1 MTRCVTVPRLAFGV
15 VMSIKALIA
24 GLALSLS
31 APALAQDVA
40 PATSAAALEKMALGA
55 LAKVEK
61 MRGQTLAKP
70 LKMGV
75 KNKAEITGFIQSR
88 LAEEYGPVKVH
99 AEGELLKL
107 QGMLPPDMDYGGFVT
122 KLLAEQ
128 VAGFYDHTRQEL
140 HIAAWLPVFMQEPV
154 MAHEIFHAIQDQE
167 WGGGKLIDSKA
178 YSHDQVLAHAALLE
192 GDATVVMFNYQQLGT
207 GVDITDSA
215 LAVNGIAASLPLQMA
230 SPQFPIMA
238 VAPDYLKQSLIF
250 PYQQGLLFVSAMRR
264 AKLSW
269 ADIRKIYADPPA
281 STEQILH
288 PERYHPQR
296 DTPSVVVVPALNW
309 PGYKRNW
316 DSTTGEFHHRQMLLA
331 RLPIAD
337 AITAATGW
345 DGDYTAVEVGPKS
358 VAYTVSTWDTEKDA
372 QEFETALKTMQ
383 ASRVD
388 PKPHLVTRRAGTEL
402 AYVFCADKALADK
415 ALAQVTKS
423 RTITRR

>member
-1 MTRCVTVPRLAFGV
+1 MP
-15 VMSIKALIA
+15 IKALIA
-24 GLALSLS
+24 GLALLLS
-31 APALAQDVA
+31 SPTFARDAPK
-40 PATSAAALEKMALGA
+40 TSAAALEKIALGA

-61 MRGQTLAKP
+61 MRGQKLAKP

-75 KNKAEITGFIQSR
+75 KGKAEITRFIQGR
-88 LAEEYGPVKVH
+88 LAEEYGPVKVR

-107 QGMLPPDMDYGGFVT
+107 QGMLPPELDYGGFVT

-178 YSHDQVLAHAALLE
+178 FSHDEVLAHAALLE
-192 GDATVVMFNYQQLGT
+192 GDATIVMFNYQQLGT

-250 PYQQGLLFVSAMRR
+250 PYQQGLLFISAMRR
-264 AKLSW
+264 NQHSW
-269 ADIRKIYADPPA
+269 DDIRKIYADPPE

-288 PERYHPQR
+288 PNRYHPYR
-296 DTPSVVVVPALNW
+296 DTPSQVSVPALNW
-309 PGYKRNW
+309 PGYTRDW
-316 DSTTGEFHHRQMLLA
+316 DSTTGEFHHRQILLA
-331 RLPIAD
+331 RLPLTD
-337 AITAATGW
+337 AISAATGW
-345 DGDYTAVEVGPKS
+345 DGDYTAVEIGPKS
-358 VAYTVSTWDTEKDA
+358 VAYTVSTWDTDGDA
-372 QEFETALKTMQ
+372 AEYETALKTMQ
-383 ASRVD
+383 AARAA
-388 PKPHLVTRRAGTEL
+388 PKPHLATYRAGTEL
-402 AYVFCADKALADK
+402 NYVFCADKALAEK
-415 ALAQVTKS
+415 ALAQVTK
-423 RTITRR
+423 TRKIKRQ